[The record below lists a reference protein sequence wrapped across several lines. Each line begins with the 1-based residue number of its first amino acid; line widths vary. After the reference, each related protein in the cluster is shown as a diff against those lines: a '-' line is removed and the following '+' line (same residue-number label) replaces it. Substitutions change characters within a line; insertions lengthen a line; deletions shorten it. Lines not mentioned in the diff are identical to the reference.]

1 MLHAIEIKTF
11 IRRFVSAYTKRFEGH
26 SDIGKVEAMGV
37 LEGLIC
43 G

>member
-1 MLHAIEIKTF
+1 MKTF

-26 SDIGKVEAMGV
+26 PDIGEAEAMRI